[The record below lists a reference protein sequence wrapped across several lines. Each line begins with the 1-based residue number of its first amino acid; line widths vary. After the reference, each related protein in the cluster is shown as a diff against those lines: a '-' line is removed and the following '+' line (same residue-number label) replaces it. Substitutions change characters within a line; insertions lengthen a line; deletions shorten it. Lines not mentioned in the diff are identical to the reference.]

1 MGLQLDDIVSL
12 NTRSGLHAPDPGDQG
27 PDGPAYGEDV
37 HDVDPSVHTAAHLTV
52 HCASSSSRLAA
63 AILP

>member
-1 MGLQLDDIVSL
+1 MFCLHTPDPSDQ
-12 NTRSGLHAPDPGDQG
+12 GLH
-27 PDGPAYGEDV
+27 GPAYGEDG

-52 HCASSSSRLAA
+52 HCASTSQLA